1 MSRSTLGGRC
11 QPVRPPQ
18 HDNQAATYPSRTALP
33 KGRVLLEPPRN
44 RFQMVSPNLEASDAE
59 LKVARPVAPPR
70 ESVTI
75 LPFDWQVLMSLARN
89 AQLGRFVPGKT
100 PESTALQI
108 CEDGCQ
114 CVFRLRGRAR
124 RCQQLTLERSREGSP
139 PAPKKTFTNAMGMA
153 LIVSSYSKPDKVMHG
168 QVKLHDV

>member
-1 MSRSTLGGRC
+1 M
-11 QPVRPPQ
+11 RPPQ

-75 LPFDWQVLMSLARN
+75 LPFDWQVCICDARN
-89 AQLGRFVPGKT
+89 EQSGRSDPGK
-100 PESTALQI
+100 S
-108 CEDGCQ
+108 
-114 CVFRLRGRAR
+114 
-124 RCQQLTLERSREGSP
+124 GSP
-139 PAPKKTFTNAMGMA
+139 EGLQTCDG
-153 LIVSSYSKPDKVMHG
+153 V
-168 QVKLHDV
+168 

>member
-1 MSRSTLGGRC
+1 
-11 QPVRPPQ
+11 
-18 HDNQAATYPSRTALP
+18 
-33 KGRVLLEPPRN
+33 
-44 RFQMVSPNLEASDAE
+44 MVSPKDAACAAE
-59 LKVARPVAPPR
+59 EKPAAPVAPPR

-75 LPFDWQVLMSLARN
+75 LPFDWHVLMSLARN